1 MLQTNVPQGTQGLG
15 WFLRRT
21 RDPIASSK
29 FYEEGLG
36 LPRLRSW
43 DVPESTG
50 VMLWCGEV
58 GVFELNRISEDVP
71 YSPGDTPC
79 MPIFKTLDLEAS
91 TARAV
96 DAGATLVDKS
106 EDERA
111 VLHTF
116 TDPDGFRFGIEHVVN
131 PIYETDQFVE
141 RQREMGLM
149 SLPGEIVVD
158 GPIECISR
166 VQHEAKD
173 PEVELAFLEAM
184 GFKRVNGNGISLG
197 GGCYIEVIPT
207 DRELQPMAE
216 RSMSFDTWIARVYG
230 LDTFRTLLEKTD
242 GKMISRHEFKGGT
255 LDYAL
260 TPHNVLVGWQER
272 NAYDPDLPT
281 TQMIEDLNARTRWMR
296 GFS

>member
-1 MLQTNVPQGTQGLG
+1 MLQIRVPQGTQGLG

-21 RDPIASSK
+21 KDPINSAK

-43 DVPESTG
+43 DVPDSTG

-79 MPIFKTLDLEAS
+79 VPIFKTLDLDAS

-96 DAGATLVDKS
+96 KAGATLASKS
-106 EDERA
+106 EDHRA

-116 TDPDGFRFGIEHVVN
+116 IDADGYRFGIESVLN

-141 RQREMGLM
+141 KQREMGLM

-166 VQHEAKD
+166 VQHEAVE
-173 PEVELAFLEAM
+173 PEVELEFLENM
-184 GFKRVNGNGISLG
+184 GFKRINANVISLG
-197 GGCYIEVIPT
+197 GGCHIEVVPT
-207 DRELQPMAE
+207 DRPLRPLEK
-216 RSMSFDTWIARVYG
+216 RDMSFDTWIARVYG
-230 LDTFRTLLEKTD
+230 LDTFRAALDKTN
-242 GKMISRHEFKGGT
+242 GKLVSRHEFKGGT

-260 TPHNVLVGWQER
+260 TPNNVLVGWQER
-272 NAYDPDLPT
+272 NPYDPDLPT
-281 TQMIEDLNARTRWMR
+281 TQMVEDLNARTQWMR
-296 GFS
+296 KNS